1 MEVKILFV
9 CTGNICRSA
18 MAESLF
24 NHHAQQ
30 QGLEIKAHSSG
41 TDATPGN
48 SATDLAVD
56 VLADRG
62 IDLKDHRARQLTSD
76 QISDS
81 QIVIAMT
88 RQHEAAIA
96 KEDQPARSRTF
107 LTGEISRI
115 GSQIGSIKSQNLED
129 WLQVLNEAR
138 GGHMTTGRLRDEI
151 ADPWGQPRG
160 IYEQTAKRLE
170 GHIIHLVRLLSD
182 DQRSNA

>member
-1 MEVKILFV
+1 MKILFV

-18 MAESLF
+18 MAELLF
-24 NHHAQQ
+24 NHHARQ

-41 TDATPGN
+41 TNAISGN

-62 IDLKDHRARQLTSD
+62 IDLKDHRAQQLTSD
-76 QISDS
+76 QIVDS

-96 KEDQPARSRTF
+96 KEDQLARSRTF

-115 GSQIGSIKSQNLED
+115 GSQIRPLKSQNLTD

-151 ADPWGQPRG
+151 ADPWGQPRDV
-160 IYEQTAKRLE
+160 YEQTAKRLE

>member
-1 MEVKILFV
+1 MKILFV

-24 NHHAQQ
+24 NHHARQL
-30 QGLEIKAHSSG
+30 GLEIKAHSSG
-41 TDATPGN
+41 TDAISGN
-48 SATDLAVD
+48 NATDLAVD

-62 IDLKDHRARQLTSD
+62 IDLKDHRAQQLTSD
-76 QISDS
+76 QIADS

-88 RQHEAAIA
+88 RQHEAVVA
-96 KEDQPARSRTF
+96 KEDQLARSRTF

-115 GSQIGSIKSQNLED
+115 GSQIGPLQSQNLAD

-151 ADPWGQPRG
+151 ADPWGQPRD

-170 GHIIHLVRLLSD
+170 GHITHLVRLLSD
-182 DQRSNA
+182 DQRSNG

>member
-1 MEVKILFV
+1 MKILFV

-96 KEDQPARSRTF
+96 KEDQPARSRTRPDDCSLNAQSLDFF
-107 LTGEISRI
+107 LQKERF
-115 GSQIGSIKSQNLED
+115 QNERRVTD
-129 WLQVLNEAR
+129 
-138 GGHMTTGRLRDEI
+138 
-151 ADPWGQPRG
+151 
-160 IYEQTAKRLE
+160 
-170 GHIIHLVRLLSD
+170 
-182 DQRSNA
+182 